1 MGASDWIQGGG
12 KVGGP
17 PDREIRFTLAAR
29 AFAES
34 QVRNREPSDGGAG
47 CPIVVEGKR
56 DKLALRALGFEG
68 PIELFNRGWNLSR
81 IVAYF
86 YDTYGTRNTI
96 DGGPPLI
103 LLMDWD
109 RTGGKI
115 QNSLRERLNSLDVP
129 IDESLRNVLLRAM
142 KPEGKTVEALAPF
155 AKTLRLLIDIQLDSL

>member
-1 MGASDWIQGGG
+1 MGASDWIQDGG
-12 KVGGP
+12 KLGGP

-34 QVRNREPSDGGAG
+34 QLRNRMPSDGGAG

-68 PIELFNRGWNLSR
+68 PIELFNRGWDLSR

-86 YDTYGTRNTI
+86 YDNYGTRNTI
-96 DGGPPLI
+96 DGGPPII

-109 RTGGKI
+109 RTGGQI

-129 IDESLRNVLLRAM
+129 IDETLRNVLLRL
-142 KPEGKTVEALAPF
+142 KQIVGGNGLIVVFNLHSPLPF
-155 AKTLRLLIDIQLDSL
+155 C

>member
-1 MGASDWIQGGG
+1 MGASDWIQDKG
-12 KVGGP
+12 KISGS
-17 PDREIRFTLAAR
+17 PDREVRFNLAAR

-34 QVRNREPSDGGAG
+34 QIRNRNPSDGGAG

-56 DKLALRALGFEG
+56 DREALMALGFQG
-68 PIELFNRGWNLSR
+68 PIELINRGWDRSR
-81 IVAYF
+81 LVAYF

-109 RTGGKI
+109 RTGGRI

-129 IDESLRNVLLRAM
+129 IDESLRNVLLKSM
-142 KPEGKTVEALAPF
+142 KPEGKTVEALASF
-155 AKTLRLLIDIQLDSL
+155 ANVLRSLIDIHLDSL